1 MSQSGLVTFPHS
13 LESLS
18 YVITDSTENL
28 YFCPMLE
35 ILYQDDYLIAI
46 NKPSGLLVHKSKYA
60 GPANEYAVEKLTNQ
74 IGKKVHLVHRL
85 DRKTSGVLLFAF
97 DKETLKLISD
107 QFMNREVEKKYL
119 AILRGWTKEE
129 ETIDYDLTNE
139 NEIVQNAITYYRR
152 LQISEIDL
160 PFLKHPTS
168 RYSFVEAIP
177 ETGRFHQLRKHFKHI
192 LHPILGCRKH
202 GCNKQNKLWLNTF
215 NITAMPLHSHQ
226 LNFKHPITNQNISIN
241 ASLNVN
247 PGFLEI
253 GNILSFNF
261 QEYI

>member
-1 MSQSGLVTFPHS
+1 
-13 LESLS
+13 
-18 YVITDSTENL
+18 
-28 YFCPMLE
+28 MLE
-35 ILYQDDYLIAI
+35 ILYQDEYFIAI

-60 GPANEYAVEKLTNQ
+60 GPADEYAVEKLTNQ
-74 IGKKVHLVHRL
+74 IGKNVHLVHRL
-85 DRKTSGVLLFAF
+85 DRKTSGALLFAL
-97 DKETLKLISD
+97 DKDTLKLISD
-107 QFMNREVEKKYL
+107 QFMNREVEKKYI

-139 NEIVQNAITYYRR
+139 NEVVQNAITYYRR
-152 LQISEIDL
+152 LQTSEIDL
-160 PFLKHPTS
+160 PFRGHQTS
-168 RYSFVEAIP
+168 RYSLVEAIP

-226 LNFKHPITNQNISIN
+226 LNFTHPISKEAISIN

-253 GNILSFNF
+253 GEVLSFDLSAF
-261 QEYI
+261 I